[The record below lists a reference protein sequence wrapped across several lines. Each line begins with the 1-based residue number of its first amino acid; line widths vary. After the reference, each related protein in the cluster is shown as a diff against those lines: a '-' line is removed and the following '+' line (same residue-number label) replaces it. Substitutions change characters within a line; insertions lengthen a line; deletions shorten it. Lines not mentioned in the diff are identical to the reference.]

1 MKPFWKWIIGIGIA
15 IPVLLLAFLLATGE
29 RGVFSSNGP
38 RIRTSFEPR
47 DVATYQLTG
56 PEAERLGWSAE
67 RLGTMLDYLSRL
79 SADAFVIVTE
89 GEIVASLGPLD
100 TPYNIHS
107 VRKAMLNAVVGQHV
121 GDAPTEVPLDATL
134 EQLGIDDEPD
144 PLTPLQRQATV
155 LNLVRSVSG
164 INHAAAAEGG
174 VMNADK
180 NERLGHEE
188 NQPGSVWAYNN
199 WDYNALTTIF
209 EQRTGLTVAD
219 AFKSGIAE
227 PLGFQDFS
235 EESVSY
241 IVEPDLSRHP
251 AAAFR
256 LSARDLARFGQLYL
270 DDGVVN
276 GEAVLPATW
285 IDRISSDYEETGIE
299 GLRSGHGYLWWIPG
313 PDTGLPE
320 GSFFG
325 WGLGQQ
331 AVFVIPAWDTVIVH
345 QSDTAA
351 FIKSWL
357 ALQEEGV
364 DGEMALERV
373 VFGCIKGDETTTEFC
388 REHRFT
394 SRREF
399 DTLMSLIAAAR
410 IAE

>member
-1 MKPFWKWIIGIGIA
+1 MKPFWKWIIGFGIA

-56 PEAERLGWSAE
+56 PEAERLGWSPE

-100 TPYNIHS
+100 TVYNIHS

-121 GDAPTEVPLDATL
+121 GDGPTEIPLDATL
-134 EQLGIDDEPD
+134 EQLDIDDAPH

-155 LNLVRSVSG
+155 LHLVRSVSG
-164 INHAAAAEGG
+164 INHPAAAEGG
-174 VMNADK
+174 MNADK
-180 NERLGHEE
+180 DERLGHKE

-209 EQRTGLTVAD
+209 ERRTGLTVAE
-219 AFKSGIAE
+219 AFRSGIAE

-235 EESVSY
+235 EDSVSY
-241 IVEPDLSRHP
+241 SVEPERSQHR
-251 AAAFR
+251 AAAFK

-270 DDGVVN
+270 DGGVVD
-276 GEAVLPATW
+276 GKAVLPATW
-285 IDRISSDYEETGIE
+285 IDRISDDYVETGIP

-345 QSDTAA
+345 QSDTGE
-351 FIKSWL
+351 FIKRWL
-357 ALQEEGV
+357 KLQEEGV
-364 DGEMALERV
+364 DGDTALERIV
-373 VFGCIKGDETTTEFC
+373 VQCLEKGAQTIDFC
-388 REHRFT
+388 REGRFT

>member
-1 MKPFWKWIIGIGIA
+1 MKPFWKWIIGFGIA
-15 IPVLLLAFLLATGE
+15 IPVLLLAFLLTTGE
-29 RGVFSSNGP
+29 RGLFSSNGP
-38 RIRTSFEPR
+38 RVRTSFEPR

-56 PEAERLGWSAE
+56 PEAERLGWSPE

-100 TPYNIHS
+100 TVYSIHS

-121 GDAPTEVPLDATL
+121 GDGPTEIPLEATL
-134 EQLGIDDEPD
+134 EQLDIDDAPD

-155 LNLVRSVSG
+155 LHLVRSVSG
-164 INHAAAAEGG
+164 INHPAAAEGG
-174 VMNADK
+174 MNADK
-180 NERLGHEE
+180 DERLGHKE

-209 EQRTGLTVAD
+209 ERRTGLTVAE
-219 AFKSGIAE
+219 AFRSGIAE
-227 PLGFQDFS
+227 PLGFQDLS
-235 EESVSY
+235 EDSVSY
-241 IVEPDLSRHP
+241 SVEPERSQHR
-251 AAAFR
+251 AAAFK

-270 DDGVVN
+270 DGGVVD
-276 GEAVLPATW
+276 GTAVLPATW
-285 IDRISSDYEETGIE
+285 IDRISDDYVETGIP

-331 AVFVIPAWDTVIVH
+331 AVFVTPAWDTVIVH
-345 QSDTAA
+345 QSDTGE
-351 FIKSWL
+351 FIKRWL
-357 ALQEEGV
+357 KLQEEGV
-364 DGEMALERV
+364 DGDTALERIV
-373 VFGCIKGDETTTEFC
+373 VQCLEKGAQTIDFC
-388 REHRFT
+388 REDRFT

-410 IAE
+410 IPE

>member
-1 MKPFWKWIIGIGIA
+1 MKPFWKWIIGFGIA

-29 RGVFSSNGP
+29 RGLFSSNGP
-38 RIRTSFEPR
+38 RVRTSFEPR

-56 PEAERLGWSAE
+56 PEAERLGWSPE

-100 TPYNIHS
+100 TVYSIHS

-121 GDAPTEVPLDATL
+121 GHRPTEIPLEATL
-134 EQLGIDDEPD
+134 EQLDIDDAPD

-155 LNLVRSVSG
+155 LHLVRSVSG
-164 INHAAAAEGG
+164 INHPAAAEGG
-174 VMNADK
+174 MNADK
-180 NERLGHEE
+180 DERLGHKE

-209 EQRTGLTVAD
+209 ERRTGLTVAE
-219 AFKSGIAE
+219 AFRSGIAE
-227 PLGFQDFS
+227 PLGFQDLS
-235 EESVSY
+235 GDSVSY
-241 IVEPDLSRHP
+241 SVEPERSQHR
-251 AAAFR
+251 AAAFK

-270 DDGVVN
+270 DGGVVD
-276 GEAVLPATW
+276 GKAVLPATW
-285 IDRISSDYEETGIE
+285 IDRISDDYVETGIS

-345 QSDTAA
+345 QSDTGE
-351 FIKSWL
+351 FIKRWL
-357 ALQEEGV
+357 KLQQEGV
-364 DGEMALERV
+364 DGDTALERIV
-373 VFGCIKGDETTTEFC
+373 VQCLEKGAQTIEFC
-388 REHRFT
+388 REDRFT

-399 DTLMSLIAAAR
+399 DTLISLIAAAR